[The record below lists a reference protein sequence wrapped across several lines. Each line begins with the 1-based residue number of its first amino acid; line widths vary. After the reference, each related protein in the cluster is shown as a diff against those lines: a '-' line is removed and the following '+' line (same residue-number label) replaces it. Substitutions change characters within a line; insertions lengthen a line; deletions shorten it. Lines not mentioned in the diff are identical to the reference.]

1 MRPSSRIGARHP
13 EGALMRR
20 TLIVGLSVALLGAAA
35 FGQSSGAE
43 RSLGDVARQQRADKK
58 AAPKRVITNEDLPS
72 SSTGVT
78 VAPSSPADT
87 AESAKN
93 ATSKSKEP
101 KKPADVAHAEAP
113 SKTPVDA
120 DYRAQI
126 QKQRVEI
133 AKLEKEVADLQHKQQ
148 VQSTNAY
155 MDAGARLRDPKA
167 WTDQRDKLDK
177 DIATRQQKLQDA
189 RVKLDDLFEQARK
202 LGISTASLE

>member
-1 MRPSSRIGARHP
+1 
-13 EGALMRR
+13 MRR
-20 TLIVGLSVALLGAAA
+20 TLIIGFSVALLGAAA
-35 FGQSSGAE
+35 FGQSSRAE
-43 RSLGDVARQQRADKK
+43 PSLGDVARQQRADKK

-72 SSTGVT
+72 SSSGVT
-78 VAPSSPADT
+78 VAPSPAGGAAPTRDL
-87 AESAKN
+87 KD
-93 ATSKSKEP
+93 SKDA
-101 KKPADVAHAEAP
+101 KKPADVAHADAP